1 MRYSGIQPQYFP
13 RLHYF
18 ARILNADI
26 FVSRDDAQF
35 LRKHKYPDGK
45 TDKSYQAH
53 TPIKT
58 PSGIY
63 LLNVPTKHEGF
74 IPIYKTAISYNFTW
88 AEDHL
93 KTIQINYSKSPNFND
108 IYKDL
113 ELILSNKFDTLD
125 SLNLATISWP
135 ILYLLGKK
143 LNKIDDLKVEKQDSF
158 RLTSIKKAIEA
169 DSVKDFKKFDSLSPN
184 EKIVK
189 LCREFGGDEDYCGGT
204 GATAYIDHGVFEK
217 NGIKITV
224 QDWKC
229 SEYPQLFTKQQE
241 FIPNLSIIDL
251 LMNVSREG
259 AIKILNG

>member
-74 IPIYKTAISYNFTW
+74 IPIYKTAISYNFT
-88 AEDHL
+88 
-93 KTIQINYSKSPNFND
+93 
-108 IYKDL
+108 
-113 ELILSNKFDTLD
+113 
-125 SLNLATISWP
+125 
-135 ILYLLGKK
+135 
-143 LNKIDDLKVEKQDSF
+143 
-158 RLTSIKKAIEA
+158 
-169 DSVKDFKKFDSLSPN
+169 
-184 EKIVK
+184 
-189 LCREFGGDEDYCGGT
+189 
-204 GATAYIDHGVFEK
+204 
-217 NGIKITV
+217 
-224 QDWKC
+224 
-229 SEYPQLFTKQQE
+229 
-241 FIPNLSIIDL
+241 
-251 LMNVSREG
+251 
-259 AIKILNG
+259 